1 MFPDF
6 VNASV
11 ITQNMQDFTPP
22 HITVV
27 WKAIPGCVE
36 GIIEGDLL
44 LSVEDTVMIWSTHEA
59 KSRQY
64 CSLITRDREK
74 VYLAK

>member
-36 GIIEGDLL
+36 SIIEGDLL
-44 LSVEDTVMIWSTHEA
+44 LSVEDTQLWYGLHMKPNPDSTVAWLLEIE
-59 KSRQY
+59 RRY
-64 CSLITRDREK
+64 T
-74 VYLAK
+74 